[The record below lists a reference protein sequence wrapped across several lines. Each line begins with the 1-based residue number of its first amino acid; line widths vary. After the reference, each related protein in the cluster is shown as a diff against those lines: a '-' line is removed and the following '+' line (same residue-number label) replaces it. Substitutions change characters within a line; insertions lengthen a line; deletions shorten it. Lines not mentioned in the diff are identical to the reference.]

1 MQTNS
6 PTHQMKRTFKQFL
19 IKYKY
24 LISII
29 VFAVLI
35 GFVGD
40 HSLVKRWAQKQEIAE
55 LKSQINEQKNTYKK
69 DKIELE
75 KIQKNPESVKRV
87 ARENYYMKTEDED
100 IFVIDDEIKK

>member
-1 MQTNS
+1 
-6 PTHQMKRTFKQFL
+6 MKRSFKQTL

-40 HSLVKRWAQKQEIAE
+40 HCLVKRWAQKQEIAD
-55 LKSQINEQKNTYKK
+55 LKSQINEQKRLYDK
-69 DKIELE
+69 DKLELE
-75 KIQKNPESVKRV
+75 RIQNNPEAVKRV
-87 ARENYYMKTEDED
+87 AHEKYYMKTEDED
-100 IFVIDDEIKK
+100 IFVIDDDE

>member
-1 MQTNS
+1 
-6 PTHQMKRTFKQFL
+6 MKRTFKQFL

-40 HSLVKRWAQKQEIAE
+40 HSLVRRWAQKQEIAA
-55 LKSQINEQKNTYKK
+55 LKSEINKQKNTYKN
-69 DKIELE
+69 DKIKLE
-75 KIQKNPESVKRV
+75 RIKTTPEAVKRV
-87 ARENYYMKTEDED
+87 AHEKYYMKTEDED
-100 IFVIDDEIKK
+100 IFVIDDEIN

>member
-1 MQTNS
+1 
-6 PTHQMKRTFKQFL
+6 MKRTFKHFL

-35 GFVGD
+35 SFVGD
-40 HSLVKRWAQKQEIAE
+40 HCLLKRFAQKQEIAE
-55 LKSQINEQKNTYKK
+55 LKSEIAEQKNTYKR

-75 KIQKNPESVKRV
+75 RIQNNPEAVKRV
-87 ARENYYMKTEDED
+87 AHEKYYMKTEDED
-100 IFVIDDEIKK
+100 VFVIDDDE

>member
-1 MQTNS
+1 
-6 PTHQMKRTFKQFL
+6 MKRTFKHFL

-24 LISII
+24 VISIA

-40 HSLVKRWAQKQEIAE
+40 HSLVKRLAQKREIAE
-55 LKSQINEQKNTYKK
+55 LKTQINEQKNTYKK

-75 KIQKNPESVKRV
+75 KIEKNPEAVKRV
-87 ARENYYMKTEDED
+87 AHEKYYMKTEDED
-100 IFVIDDEIKK
+100 IFVVDDEINE

>member
-1 MQTNS
+1 
-6 PTHQMKRTFKQFL
+6 MKRTFKQFL

-40 HSLVKRWAQKQEIAE
+40 HSLVRRWAQKQEITA
-55 LKSQINEQKNTYKK
+55 LKSEINKQKNTYKN
-69 DKIELE
+69 DKIKLE
-75 KIQKNPESVKRV
+75 RIKTNPEAVKRV
-87 ARENYYMKTEDED
+87 AHEKYYMKTEDED
-100 IFVIDDEIKK
+100 IFVIDDEIN